1 MPLFKKNKVAP
12 KPAPPPPTPPP
23 PPSQSGIP
31 LAKSKMNTALLKD
44 LWKRKTEEVKRIA
57 DNWER
62 DARAARYNE
71 ARRNTLNPNIRRIA
85 AYDAE
90 VAAAAQRAR
99 DAAALVARTTIAPAS
114 IPVVPGIRAPPR
126 PIAEYK
132 NGGLVKKTGLVKV
145 HKGEIVIKKERV
157 AAVMKAVKKAGLR
170 PLTK

>member
-12 KPAPPPPTPPP
+12 KPALPPLPQPP

-62 DARAARYNE
+62 DARTARYNE

-99 DAAALVARTTIAPAS
+99 DAAALVARTTIDPAS
-114 IPVVPGIRAPPR
+114 VPDIPKPPPPKR
-126 PIAEYK
+126 PPPEYK
-132 NGGLVKKTGLVKV
+132 KGGLVKTTGLVKA
-145 HKGEIVIKKERV
+145 HAGELIIKKERV
-157 AAVMKAVKKAGLR
+157 ASVMKAVKAAGLR
-170 PLTK
+170 PLKN